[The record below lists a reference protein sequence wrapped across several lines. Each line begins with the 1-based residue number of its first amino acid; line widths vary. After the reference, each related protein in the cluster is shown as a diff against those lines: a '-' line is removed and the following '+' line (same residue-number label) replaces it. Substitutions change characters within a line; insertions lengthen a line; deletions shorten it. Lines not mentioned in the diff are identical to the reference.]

1 VRHRLAQRAS
11 AGLRRKK
18 IQSAAG
24 AAHRTLSRKT
34 QPTHRYRNL
43 WTRYYRS
50 GRLPSLSTAP
60 RLRETPPKIPNP
72 ILLFSELLRIRPG
85 IQNGRGNLNGSAFSA
100 VDGVEMPCLPKK
112 DVSIGVDRASISLGV
127 TIFLMS
133 DFDSYGRPLRL
144 LRPPS

>member
-1 VRHRLAQRAS
+1 VRQTGPSPA
-11 AGLRRKK
+11 K
-18 IQSAAG
+18 
-24 AAHRTLSRKT
+24 LSP
-34 QPTHRYRNL
+34 PTATEIYGHGTIAL
-43 WTRYYRS
+43 VDF
-50 GRLPSLSTAP
+50 PSFSTAP
-60 RLRETPPKIPNP
+60 RLRETPQKIPNP